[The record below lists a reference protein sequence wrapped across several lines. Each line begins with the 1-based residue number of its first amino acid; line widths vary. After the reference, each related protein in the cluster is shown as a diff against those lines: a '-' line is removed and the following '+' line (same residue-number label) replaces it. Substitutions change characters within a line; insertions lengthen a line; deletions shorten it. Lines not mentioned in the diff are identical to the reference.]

1 MEQDNQL
8 DDIDQAGGCIITAE
22 AMQEHRDKKRRKQ
35 SMPPYNLEDP
45 ILSRIGDTPL
55 VEYPEP
61 LAGDLRIK
69 LEKENPTGS
78 MKDRIA
84 LGMILEMM
92 KSGELSDED
101 LVVEASSGNTAG
113 GVALAANRLG
123 FDSIIT
129 TPESTSSQKIGYVE
143 SFGAELVTCPDVDSD
158 DEDHYRN
165 RARTIA
171 DERDG
176 VFLNQYQNQL
186 NPEVHEK
193 WTGPE
198 IWEQTDELTHI
209 VCPMGTGGTLSG
221 IGKYIKKQDSSV
233 EIVGVDAEKSNISSA
248 FYGDVPVEYSTQI
261 EGLGKNG
268 ETPTMWFDY
277 IDRVESVDDET
288 AITHARTAATEY
300 GVLIGTSSSAAL
312 KVARDIARKSEE
324 SSVVLVACDG
334 GEQYFDILSD

>member
-1 MEQDNQL
+1 M
-8 DDIDQAGGCIITAE
+8 ITAE
-22 AMQEHRDKKRRKQ
+22 AMQEYRNKNRQKQ
-35 SMPPYNLEDP
+35 DMQPYDIKDP
-45 ILSRIGDTPL
+45 ILSLIGDTSL
-55 VEYPEP
+55 IEYPGS
-61 LAGDLRIK
+61 LAGDLHVK

-92 KSGELSDED
+92 ESGELSDED

-123 FDSIIT
+123 FESVIT
-129 TPESTSSQKIGYVE
+129 TPETTSGQKMGYVE
-143 SFGAELVTCPDVDSD
+143 SLGAELIACPDVDSD
-158 DEDHYRN
+158 HEAHYRN
-165 RARTIA
+165 RAQEIA

-186 NPEVHEK
+186 NPKVHEK

-198 IWEQTDELTHI
+198 LWEQTDELTHV

-221 IGKYIKKQDSSV
+221 IGKYIKEQDSSV
-233 EIVGVDAEKSNISSA
+233 ELVGVDAEKSNISSA
-248 FYGDVPVEYSTQI
+248 FYGDEPVEYNTQI
-261 EGLGKNG
+261 EGLGKSG

-288 AITHARTAATEY
+288 AIKHARIASIEH
-300 GVLIGTSSSAAL
+300 GLLIGTSSSAAL
-312 KVARDIARKSEE
+312 KVARGIATADEQ
-324 SSVVLVACDG
+324 SSVVLIACDG
-334 GEQYFDILSD
+334 GEQYFDIYS